1 MRRDLIGLGL
11 GALALCTV
19 PAAAGPVGAP
29 QAGAPHGGFRPAPA
43 RGAVAGYPRGPHH
56 PGHRAGFR
64 RHSGYGYGYGLP
76 LGYAGVVAGAPA
88 AAAPV
93 EPFLTLPSPEEL
105 VPAAWG
111 YGTYGI
117 PTVAGI
123 PAPPRA
129 DPVVYVIHGV
139 ESERAAPPA
148 RRIGRDPAGSGRRS
162 DTARPAEGIRPVS
175 YRAGAARVV
184 ELTVPRR

>member
-19 PAAAGPVGAP
+19 PAAAGPIGAP
-29 QAGAPHGGFRPAPA
+29 QAGVPHGGLRPAPV
-43 RGAVAGYPRGPHH
+43 RGAVAGYARGTHH
-56 PGHRAGFR
+56 PGYRAGFR
-64 RHSGYGYGYGLP
+64 RHSGYGYGSGYGLP
-76 LGYAGVVAGAPA
+76 LGYGVVAGAPV

-129 DPVVYVIHGV
+129 DPVVYVINGV
-139 ESERAAPPA
+139 EA
-148 RRIGRDPAGSGRRS
+148 RRIGRDPAGSDRRS
-162 DTARPAEGIRPVS
+162 ETARPGEGSRPVS